1 VPQKVVSTCCQQ
13 PASVQLMAQPFALA
27 ARILL
32 YKGATLCEDSTS
44 SMSLAESLLQ
54 QLQQSD
60 LLQHLAAA
68 MAHTTHRIWELQ
80 SQLDAVLLSANL
92 ADPAYDHKQV
102 FGPSS
107 SSLQQLHLQA
117 SQLCACVKHLQRQL
131 AAFNSRNANVRWHE
145 LLLPVAVPAL
155 ELSVL
160 TVQHVSTCLELL
172 PKRLVLPPCS
182 LWRAL
187 SLACDVIN
195 QYGVWCCATCSCC
208 AGLHQQMLQSLYF
221 LPADCIALLAAV
233 YGTLICND
241 ARAWW
246 EAAASSSSS
255 SQQQRDPDQKRQAR
269 WERAAWELACSRH
282 DALPASH
289 YLLLQLAGCSSK
301 ALLWAATDGYDNAD
315 EDLSTAAE
323 IHSSAAHEHHLSS
336 RIQRDFSSPNLVPE
350 TSAALLRHAVLLH
363 WAWHYQQDNQGL
375 MEMSRLLHHV
385 HGSAT
390 RLTVVATTRA
400 SQASNQKLREI
411 QQQQEQQQQ
420 SGQYQ
425 KLVLS
430 QGPSGLFFPAPVYLQ
445 LLDDMLLLVNKL
457 LTLLP
462 SVAAEQQAAL
472 ASSSSSG
479 GGGSA
484 SKGTSSRPS
493 HASASGPSPQE
504 LSSVFTTILN
514 IGINSLLQSLITL
527 SSSTLTEY
535 AGLQPQQQSSSP
547 RSSLVCCPLV
557 RTLREDAAIWFQH
570 AAHMC
575 QVLEAYVRE
584 AARSHASGSAGAN
597 CPVPAGAKELGGAV
611 ADLINPTEQG
621 LHGPLLQAAAAAGPG
636 SREQQQLLGLLRST
650 IKWAGRLGP
659 EQQGLAEQLRAAVG
673 VAAANMLLPA
683 CRSKEFGSPATSSGA
698 LATTPEEGDGA
709 SCRAAAGGNGHQQ
722 RGSCEQPIQHSNR
735 VLATAPSSTAAA
747 TVVPHLPWLGVLGC
761 CCLQWSQQLG
771 RLPTDNS
778 AAAAAAAQSQLPP
791 NAENGVISIL
801 PTHLRT
807 VWGTA
812 MEGMRGDKPLVL
824 LCLEVIAHWL
834 AFEDNWPELEA
845 HSCSNVEVI
854 ANATIGCF
862 SACKAVQVSVQEHPD
877 APIPLAGY
885 VQQLSALGEA
895 LCSVAHKQSCN
906 NPTCSNVLGPSELQL
921 IKGRSNTCS
930 GCRTARYCSPLCM
943 RQHWKQ
949 HRPIWGSVERAA
961 AAAPAAPA
969 ETSATGAKAGSD
981 ASSGP

>member
-1 VPQKVVSTCCQQ
+1 
-13 PASVQLMAQPFALA
+13 MAQPFALA

-32 YKGATLCEDSTS
+32 YKGATLCEDSTG
-44 SMSLAESLLQ
+44 SMSLSESFLQ

-68 MAHTTHRIWELQ
+68 MSHTTHRIWELQ
-80 SQLDAVLLSANL
+80 SQVDSELLSADL

-107 SSLQQLHLQA
+107 SSLQQLHLHA

-131 AAFNSRNANVRWHE
+131 AAFNSRSNSERWHE

-172 PKRLVLPPCS
+172 PKRLVSPPCS

-187 SLACDVIN
+187 SLACCVTIK
-195 QYGVWCCATCSCC
+195 QYAVWCGAKCSCC
-208 AGLHQQMLQSLYF
+208 ADLRQQMLQSPYQ

-255 SQQQRDPDQKRQAR
+255 SSSSQQQGDPDQKRQAR

-301 ALLWAATDGYDNAD
+301 ALLWAATDDYENA
-315 EDLSTAAE
+315 EDITTATSIHNCST
-323 IHSSAAHEHHLSS
+323 HGDHLSS
-336 RIQRDFSSPNLVPE
+336 RIEQDFSSPDLVPE

-363 WAWHYQQDNQGL
+363 WAWHYWQGNEGL
-375 MEMSRLLHHV
+375 MERSRLLYV
-385 HGSAT
+385 LLGSAT
-390 RLTVVATTRA
+390 CLSVAAAQRA
-400 SQASNQKLREI
+400 RAANVKMLREHQQHR
-411 QQQQEQQQQ
+411 QQQQQQLQQ
-420 SGQYQ
+420 PALFVREV
-425 KLVLS
+425 LV
-430 QGPSGLFFPAPVYLQ
+430 QEPSGVFFPAPVYLQ
-445 LLDDMLLLVNKL
+445 VLDDVMLLVNKL
-457 LTLLP
+457 LTVLL
-462 SVAAEQQAAL
+462 SVSAEQQPAP
-472 ASSSSSG
+472 ASSRGSRLSQASNSSSG
-479 GGGSA
+479 PA
-484 SKGTSSRPS
+484 V
-493 HASASGPSPQE
+493 QE
-504 LSSVFTTILN
+504 LSESFKQLVN
-514 IGINSLLQSLITL
+514 GGVHGLLETCSTL
-527 SSSTLTEY
+527 CSSSLTEY
-535 AGLQPQQQSSSP
+535 AGLGPRQQSPTP
-547 RSSLVCCPLV
+547 RSSLVCCPLA

-575 QVLEAYVRE
+575 QVLEAYVRA

-611 ADLINPTEQG
+611 ADLIDPTEQG

-650 IKWAGRLGP
+650 IKWAGILGP
-659 EQQGLAEQLRAAVG
+659 EQQALAEQLRAAVG

-683 CRSKEFGSPATSSGA
+683 CRSKDSGSLATSSGA
-698 LATTPEEGDGA
+698 VATTAEEGDGA
-709 SCRAAAGGNGHQQ
+709 SCSAAAGGSGHQQ
-722 RGSCEQPIQHSNR
+722 RGSCEQPTQHSNR
-735 VLATAPSSTAAA
+735 VLATAPSATAA

-771 RLPTDNS
+771 RLPTDNPA

-791 NAENGVISIL
+791 YAKNGVISIL
-801 PTHLRT
+801 PTHVRT

-812 MEGMRGDKPLVL
+812 MEGMWGDKPLVL
-824 LCLEVIAHWL
+824 LCLEAIVRWL

-845 HSCSNVEVI
+845 HSCGNVEGI
-854 ANATIGCF
+854 ASATMGCF
-862 SACKAVQVSVQEHPD
+862 SACQAVQDSVQQHPD
-877 APIPLAGY
+877 APVPLAGY
-885 VQQLSALGEA
+885 VQKLSAVGEA

-921 IKGRSNTCS
+921 VKGRSNTCS
-930 GCRTARYCSPLCM
+930 GCRTARYCSPECM
-943 RQHWKQ
+943 RRHWKQ
-949 HRPIWGSVERAA
+949 HRPICKGLERAA
-961 AAAPAAPA
+961 AAAAAA
-969 ETSATGAKAGSD
+969 AAASATAAAAGSE
-981 ASSGP
+981 ASSEP